1 MISLGNLPFYLRNL
15 FFVTRVVAVQPLSC
29 LALCSTWTAVHQA
42 PLSFTVSQSLF
53 KLRSIE
59 PVMPYNHLILCCP
72 LLLPPSIFPS
82 IRVISNESALHIRW
96 PSGASS
102 PILPMNI
109 QSKGLISFRT
119 KGFDLL
125 PVQKWKWK
133 SLSHVM
139 SDCSRPHG
147 LHSPWNSLG

>member
-1 MISLGNLPFYLRNL
+1 MRILNFLLYIFLFSKFSTMSMHYFYKYI
-15 FFVTRVVAVQPLSC
+15 AIVQPLSC

-125 PVQKWKWK
+125 PVQK
-133 SLSHVM
+133 
-139 SDCSRPHG
+139 
-147 LHSPWNSLG
+147 

>member
-1 MISLGNLPFYLRNL
+1 MSMHYFYKYI
-15 FFVTRVVAVQPLSC
+15 AIVQPLSC

-125 PVQKWKWK
+125 PVQK
-133 SLSHVM
+133 
-139 SDCSRPHG
+139 
-147 LHSPWNSLG
+147 